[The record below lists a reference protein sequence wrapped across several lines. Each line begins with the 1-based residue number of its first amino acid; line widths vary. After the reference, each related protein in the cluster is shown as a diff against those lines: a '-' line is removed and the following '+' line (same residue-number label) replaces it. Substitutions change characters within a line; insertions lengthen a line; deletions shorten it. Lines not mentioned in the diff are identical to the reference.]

1 MLKRYLSLFM
11 FSALIASLA
20 LFAFGCSTTA
30 SSSSNPASPPSGT
43 TSVTVGSGGSTT
55 LTANTKTGACSIV
68 LVDQNQNPIT
78 STNNLNINNIQ
89 IEVWSSTSTTSQAAT
104 VGTLT
109 YNGGTSG
116 SAISYA
122 LTLDRS
128 GSMSYD
134 ANASLEAAAV
144 AFINGSGSAD
154 QGAVIN
160 FDSYVHVDQGLTTN
174 KALLEYA
181 ATHES
186 SSGGNTALY
195 DSMATGVATC
205 AAGSNT
211 RKAVIAMTDGGEN
224 NSTSYTTTTA
234 VINYANTHK
243 VPIYC
248 VGYGVYAGGSD
259 ELNLQAIA
267 SGTGGLYYYSPK
279 TSDLTALYNK
289 ISSALNSAWTIDF
302 ASPITFT
309 TGTTYYVK
317 VTITYSGGITNSTTF
332 TVTL

>member
-1 MLKRYLSLFM
+1 MLKRYLSLSM
-11 FSALIASLA
+11 FSLLIASLA
-20 LFAFGCSTTA
+20 LFAFGCSTTT
-30 SSSSNPASPPSGT
+30 SSSNPASPPSGT

-78 STNNLNINNIQ
+78 STNNLNINNIK
-89 IEVWSSTSTTSQAAT
+89 IEVWSSTSTTSQTAT

-109 YNGGTSG
+109 YNGGSSG

-122 LTLDRS
+122 MTLDRS

-134 ANASLEAAAV
+134 SNASLEAAAL
-144 AFINGSGSAD
+144 AFINNSGASD

-174 KALLEYA
+174 KALLKYA
-181 ATHES
+181 ATSES
-186 SSGGNTALY
+186 SSGGSTALY
-195 DSMATGVATC
+195 DSMGTAVATA

-224 NSTSYTTTTA
+224 NSTTYTSTTS
-234 VINYANTHK
+234 VINFANTNK
-243 VPIYC
+243 VPVYC
-248 VGYGVYAGGSD
+248 VGLGIYQGGSD
-259 ELNLQAIA
+259 ELALQAIA
-267 SGTGGLYYYSPK
+267 SGTGGLYYYAPSA
-279 TSDLTALYNK
+279 SDISALYSK
-289 ISSALNSAWTIDF
+289 ISSALSSSWTIDF
-302 ASPITFT
+302 ASPVTFT

-317 VTITYSGGITNSTTF
+317 VTITYSGGITSSTTF